1 MDIKILIM
9 CVAISDARVHTHT
22 LSLSIYL
29 SGSVHYFGLDAN
41 AVAGTVVA
49 FVIAHGLAQD
59 ILGRTL
65 DYTLKPASMLQ
76 WMLNIPNTTEPAKPK
91 PKPRAPST
99 AKAPAKTPAKA
110 PAKAPAKT
118 PAKPKATPAPA
129 PEPATRTSTRSRK
142 KKD

>member
-1 MDIKILIM
+1 M
-9 CVAISDARVHTHT
+9 RVYT
-22 LSLSIYL
+22 LSLSLYLSIYL

-110 PAKAPAKT
+110 PAKTPAKAPAKT

>member
-9 CVAISDARVHTHT
+9 CVAISDARVHT

-110 PAKAPAKT
+110 PAKT